1 MTVRVVL
8 RLSDFPAEVVFS
20 FDVDCACVDDG
31 TSVWALHRAPQT
43 GVNIMLNPLH
53 AWPNRPTY
61 ESRFVKYARCGFAVA
76 ALALSSWM
84 CSRFGELGELQPALH
99 ACSSCLWCF
108 LLKMIVIQNGPRVVG
123 VHVH

>member
-43 GVNIMLNPLH
+43 GVNIILNPLH

-84 CSRFGELGELQPALH
+84 STGTQLIRRGWVSNRHCTPAQ
-99 ACSSCLWCF
+99 AVSG
-108 LLKMIVIQNGPRVVG
+108 LKTSMI
-123 VHVH
+123 HVDQISMQIR